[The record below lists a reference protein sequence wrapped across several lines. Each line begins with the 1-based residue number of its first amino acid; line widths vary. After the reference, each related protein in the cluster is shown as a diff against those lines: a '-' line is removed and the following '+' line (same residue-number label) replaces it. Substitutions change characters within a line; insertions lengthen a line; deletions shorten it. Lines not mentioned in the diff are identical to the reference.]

1 MGIASMISIPL
12 QAIQAISCASFCVFY
27 LFGKPLNFLHMLLQY
42 MWSPEKLPNI
52 CIYATRKYVKNMMR
66 KIRWGH
72 IVCYSKKGTL
82 TWSIRELSCFSLLA
96 MIICSSSLGSMVET
110 SSWPIFSGPWMVE
123 ELDLDVFSTS
133 TSRHNWWKENIR
145 KLITTMTLQQHF
157 RDLKFEWLLN
167 LQRKG
172 SKKFPHKF

>member
-1 MGIASMISIPL
+1 
-12 QAIQAISCASFCVFY
+12 
-27 LFGKPLNFLHMLLQY
+27 
-42 MWSPEKLPNI
+42 
-52 CIYATRKYVKNMMR
+52 
-66 KIRWGH
+66 
-72 IVCYSKKGTL
+72 
-82 TWSIRELSCFSLLA
+82 
-96 MIICSSSLGSMVET
+96 MVET